1 MMVVY
6 LLQWDVVWNDKQA
19 NFRKVRDLLSTVSVK
34 KGALIALP
42 EMFATGFMH
51 APKEGA
57 AEDFSLTDSST
68 VAFLSDLAKET
79 ESVVLG
85 GGIAVDGSCLKNR
98 VGVFS
103 PKQENPILVYDKMQ
117 PFFSEKK
124 YFSAGSEVVSFD
136 WNGLKISPFIC
147 FDLRFPEHF
156 RKAVS
161 LGSEAFY
168 VGASWPSVR
177 DSHWKIL
184 LKARAVENQAYV
196 FGVNRI
202 GKDPYASY
210 AGGSCIISPKGEVLA
225 SAFDKEMVICAEVN
239 PEEVREW
246 RKEFPVLAE
255 AFPFF

>member
-98 VGVFS
+98 VGVFFQS
-103 PKQENPILVYDKMQ
+103 KKIRFWFTIRCNH
-117 PFFSEKK
+117 FFLRRNI
-124 YFSAGSEVVSFD
+124 FRPA
-136 WNGLKISPFIC
+136 LKW
-147 FDLRFPEHF
+147 F
-156 RKAVS
+156 R
-161 LGSEAFY
+161 L
-168 VGASWPSVR
+168 
-177 DSHWKIL
+177 
-184 LKARAVENQAYV
+184 
-196 FGVNRI
+196 I
-202 GKDPYASY
+202 GMA
-210 AGGSCIISPKGEVLA
+210 
-225 SAFDKEMVICAEVN
+225 
-239 PEEVREW
+239 
-246 RKEFPVLAE
+246 
-255 AFPFF
+255 